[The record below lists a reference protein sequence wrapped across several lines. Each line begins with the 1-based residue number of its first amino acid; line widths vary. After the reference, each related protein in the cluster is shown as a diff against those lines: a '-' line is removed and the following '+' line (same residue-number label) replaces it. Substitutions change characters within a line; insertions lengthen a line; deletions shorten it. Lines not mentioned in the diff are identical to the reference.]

1 MHIIDC
7 RGLLCPQ
14 PVINT
19 KKYFDTLDNGSAE
32 VIVDNEVSKNNVM
45 KFAASK
51 GFSSSVLEKDGN
63 YHIKIVKDD
72 SIKCEP
78 MSFDD
83 SLTIVITS
91 DKLGEGEDDLGITL
105 MKSYIFALSEND
117 VVPENIIFMNAGV
130 KLAVEGSNCLEGLNK
145 LKDKGSKITSC
156 GTCLDFYGLKD
167 KLVIGDISNMYSIV
181 DEMNKAAK
189 TIKI

>member
-7 RGLLCPQ
+7 RGMLCPQ

-19 KKYFDTLDNGSAE
+19 KKYFDSIENGNAE

-45 KFAASK
+45 KFASSQ
-51 GFSSSVLEKDGN
+51 GFSSSVKEVEGN
-63 YHIKIVKDD
+63 YHIEIVKDN
-72 SIKCEP
+72 SVKCTP
-78 MSFDD
+78 MNFDD
-83 SLTIVITS
+83 TLTIVITS
-91 DKLGEGEDDLGITL
+91 DKLGEGAEELGVTL

-130 KLAVEGSNCLEGLNK
+130 KLTVEGSNCLESLNK
-145 LKDKGSKITSC
+145 LKDKGSKIMSC

-181 DEMNKAAK
+181 EEMNKAAK

>member
-7 RGLLCPQ
+7 RGMLCPQ

-19 KKYFDTLDNGSAE
+19 KKFFDTIENGSAE

-45 KFAASK
+45 KFASSK
-51 GFSSSVLEKDGN
+51 GFSSSIIEKEGH
-63 YHIKIVKDD
+63 YHIEILKDD
-72 SIKCEP
+72 SLKCTP
-78 MSFDD
+78 MSFND

-91 DKLGEGEDDLGITL
+91 DKLGEGSHDLGVTL
-105 MKSYIFALSEND
+105 MKSYIFALSENG
-117 VVPENIIFMNAGV
+117 VGPENIIFMNSGV
-130 KLAVEGSNCLEGLNK
+130 KLTVEGSNCLESLNK
-145 LKDKGSKITSC
+145 LKDKGSKIMSC

-167 KLVIGDISNMYSIV
+167 KLLIGDISNMYSIV
-181 DEMNKAAK
+181 EEMNKAAK